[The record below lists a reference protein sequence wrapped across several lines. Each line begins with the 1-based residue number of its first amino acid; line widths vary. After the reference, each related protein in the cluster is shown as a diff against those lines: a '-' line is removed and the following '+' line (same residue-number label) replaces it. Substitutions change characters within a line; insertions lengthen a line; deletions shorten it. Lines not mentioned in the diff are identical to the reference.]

1 MKIRFQHTLIILTVL
16 MLTIPILNGVTLSRS
31 SQTYFE
37 PNNRIELYTP
47 KFDFLNLKESM
58 TLTPIVTP
66 DNALDVISAWID
78 LANVSIALQN
88 QYITQF
94 DDNVAWALDPSPIVQ
109 SLVAAHDRGVDLRIQ
124 VNEDS
129 DSDDITA
136 YFLGLGIEIKWMGNL
151 ASNPDK
157 EWISDT
163 HNKLVIID
171 GKVTILSSINFSENA
186 FLNNRETGLV
196 IQNTAV
202 AAYYES
208 IFDSDWND
216 GEVPSSAKQGQAT
229 SIENIEKSEYSSP
242 TNLVPTNFTGT
253 YNVTLF
259 TNPDNADEIIF
270 QYLQSAQS
278 SIYVSMYT
286 ISRPDFNNT
295 LIDLKNGNPAIDIQ
309 VLISKRRVGSS
320 ENEYTYAAAKS
331 LTDNAIPVYNSTS
344 DLNFYHN
351 KYWIIDGTHIFI
363 YSGNWS
369 PRSVSPQLESG
380 DDEYASGEANRDM
393 GIAIHEAEDIAAYF
407 KSLWDADVAVADS
420 WNTNTDW
427 TPTTEITPLPF
438 PAFFLG
444 IISLLTIRRR
454 NSSGKS
460 NSN

>member
-1 MKIRFQHTLIILTVL
+1 
-16 MLTIPILNGVTLSRS
+16 
-31 SQTYFE
+31 
-37 PNNRIELYTP
+37 
-47 KFDFLNLKESM
+47 M
-58 TLTPIVTP
+58 TLTPIVSP

-78 LANVSIALQN
+78 RANVSIDLQN

-94 DDNVAWALDPSPIVQ
+94 DDKVAWALDPSPIVQ
-109 SLVAAHDRGVDLRIQ
+109 SLVAANNRGVDLRIQ

-129 DSDDITA
+129 DSDDITG
-136 YFLGLGIEIKWMGNL
+136 YFLDLGIEIRWMGNSV
-151 ASNPDK
+151 SNPDR

-202 AAYYES
+202 ATYYGS
-208 IFDSDWND
+208 IFESDWND
-216 GEVPSSAKQGQAT
+216 GEIPTTSILGQASSLT
-229 SIENIEKSEYSSP
+229 TIEKSEYTSP
-242 TNLVPTNFTGT
+242 TNLVPMNFTGT

-259 TNPDNADEIIF
+259 SNPDNADAVIF
-270 QYLQSAQS
+270 QYLKSAQS

-286 ISRPDFNNT
+286 ISRPDFNKT
-295 LIDLKNGNPAIDIQ
+295 LIDLKNSNPDIDIQ

-320 ENEYTYAAAKS
+320 ENEDTYAAAKS
-331 LTDNAIPVYNSTS
+331 LTDNSISVYNSTS

-369 PRSVSPQLESG
+369 PRSVTPQLEPD

-427 TPTTEITPLPF
+427 TPTTEITLLPF
-438 PAFFLG
+438 PIFFLG
-444 IISLLTIRRR
+444 IISLLIIRRR
-454 NSSGKS
+454 KQSKK
-460 NSN
+460 

>member
-1 MKIRFQHTLIILTVL
+1 MKIRFQYTLILLTVL
-16 MLTIPILNGVTLSRS
+16 ILTFSNLNLITLSRS
-31 SQTYFE
+31 SLTYFDSIE
-37 PNNRIELYTP
+37 RTELYTP
-47 KFDFLNLKESM
+47 KFDSLNLKESM

-78 LANVSIALQN
+78 IANVSIDLQIP
-88 QYITQF
+88 YITQF
-94 DDNVAWALDPSPIVQ
+94 NDSVAWALDPSPIVQ

-136 YFLGLGIEIKWMGNL
+136 YFLGLGIEIRWMGNL

-196 IQNTAV
+196 IQNIAV
-202 AAYYES
+202 AAYYGS
-208 IFDSDWND
+208 IFDSDYND
-216 GEVPSSAKQGQAT
+216 GEDPSSSIQGQA
-229 SIENIEKSEYSSP
+229 SSVEIIEKSEYSSP
-242 TNLVPTNFTGT
+242 TSLIPTNFTGT

-259 TNPDNADEIIF
+259 TNPDNADEVIF

-286 ISRPDFNNT
+286 ISRHDFNNT
-295 LIDLKNGNPAIDIQ
+295 LIDLKNNNPEIDIQ
-309 VLISKRRVGSS
+309 VLISNRRVGSS
-320 ENEYTYAAAKS
+320 ENEHTYAAAKS

-344 DLNFYHN
+344 DLKFYHN
-351 KYWIIDGTHIFI
+351 KYWIIDGTHVFV

-369 PRSVSPQLESG
+369 PRSVTPQLEPG

-407 KSLWDADVAVADS
+407 ISLWDADVAVADS

-427 TPTTEITPLPF
+427 TPTTELTPLPF

-454 NSSGKS
+454 KQSKK
-460 NSN
+460 